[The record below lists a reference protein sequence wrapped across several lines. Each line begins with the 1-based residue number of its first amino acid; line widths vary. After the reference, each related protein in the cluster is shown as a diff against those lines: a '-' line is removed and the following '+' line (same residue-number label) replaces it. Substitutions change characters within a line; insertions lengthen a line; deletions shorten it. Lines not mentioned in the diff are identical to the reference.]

1 MKESLEGKRI
11 SACVIV
17 QGVDPASK
25 AALEKAG
32 LVMKGFFHLFNVILY
47 LVTRPLPSHVEVI
60 HGPVTHV
67 LAQ

>member
-32 LVMKGFFHLFNVILY
+32 LVMKGFFHLFNVILI

-60 HGPVTHV
+60 HGPVTRV
-67 LAQ
+67 LAK